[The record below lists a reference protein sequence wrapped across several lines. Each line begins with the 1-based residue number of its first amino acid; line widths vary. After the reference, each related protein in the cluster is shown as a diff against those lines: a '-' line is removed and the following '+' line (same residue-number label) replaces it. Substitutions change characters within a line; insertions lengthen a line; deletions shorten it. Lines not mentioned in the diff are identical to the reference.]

1 MDNKLGLGGSCYWC
15 TEAIF
20 RSLIGVEKVEQGWIN
35 SFENNE
41 WFSEGV
47 CLAFDKNIITLADL
61 VEIHLFSHSSTSNH
75 LKRDKYRSAIYCN
88 SIEQQ
93 TEVKGVLSVL
103 QKQFEQPI
111 ITQALLLNEFK
122 LSSEHYQD
130 YFYTAPDRP
139 FCQNIIAPKLL
150 NLMERF
156 KNKVNTP
163 LLNKALK

>member
-1 MDNKLGLGGSCYWC
+1 MENKLGLGGSCYWC

-47 CLAFDKNIITLADL
+47 YLAFDKNIITLADL
-61 VEIHLFSHSSTSNH
+61 VEIHLFSHSSASNH
-75 LKRDKYRSAIYCN
+75 SKRDKYRSAIYCQ
-88 SIEQQ
+88 STEQQ

-111 ITQALLLNEFK
+111 VTQALLLNEFK
-122 LSSEHYQD
+122 LSPEHYQD
-130 YFYTAPDRP
+130 YFYTAPNRP
-139 FCQNIIAPKLL
+139 FCQNIIAPKLR
-150 NLMERF
+150 NLMEKF
-156 KNKVNTP
+156 KSKVKEEQV
-163 LLNKALK
+163 NKALK